1 MAQYVSW
8 EIPTKENNY
17 TGRNISRWRDAEY
30 DRLWRMSDV
39 EMDPVK
45 RAAYFIQMN
54 DIIIQKAVGIPVT
67 WRNVIH
73 AAANNLAG
81 IELNSWD
88 SIFGRVAY
96 WHRAG

>member
-1 MAQYVSW
+1 MAQFVSS
-8 EIPTKENNY
+8 EAPAKDNGY
-17 TGRNISRWRDAEY
+17 TGRNIARWRSPEY
-30 DRLWRMSDV
+30 DRLWQKAEV

-45 RAAYFIQMN
+45 RAALFIKMN
-54 DIIIQKAVGIPVT
+54 DTVVQKAVVIPVT

-88 SIFGRVAY
+88 SIFGRIAY
-96 WHRAG
+96 WYRAG